1 MAEQKEAP
9 KVVARWTFNAK
20 FGMTK
25 EACTSITTW
34 NKTIGSKA
42 MMDGLKWSKED
53 IANRVSLQQGS
64 IGAIEQRFEMNI
76 KFDKISDL
84 DLFFCAIPGSEH
96 VKWGK
101 QHANY
106 IVGNTKWEIYR
117 TKPIQ

>member
-1 MAEQKEAP
+1 MSLIQ
-9 KVVARWTFNAK
+9 

-25 EACTSITTW
+25 DSCTSITTW
-34 NKTIGSKA
+34 HKTIGSKA
-42 MMDGLKWSKED
+42 MMHGLKWSKED

-76 KFDKISDL
+76 KFDKISDI
-84 DLFFCAIPGSEH
+84 DLFFGAIPGSEH

-106 IVGNTKWEIYR
+106 IVQCRQYKMGDLQNQTNLMVSY
-117 TKPIQ
+117 